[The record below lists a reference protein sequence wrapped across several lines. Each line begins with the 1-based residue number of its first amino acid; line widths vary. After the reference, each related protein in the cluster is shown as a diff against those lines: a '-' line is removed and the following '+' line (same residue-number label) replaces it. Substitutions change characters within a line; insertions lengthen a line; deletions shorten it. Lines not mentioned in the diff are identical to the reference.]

1 MGVLMKIFSTSMQ
14 ALEKGIQYSGTK
26 HKAISHNIANVDTPN
41 YKRKH
46 ISANFGDT
54 FQRVLQS
61 YKTDTRHKEFSGAS
75 HLPYKIHDTSYS
87 YMHNGNNVDIDKEM
101 SDLAEN
107 QIYYYT
113 LIDQMNG
120 KFQSLQTVIKGGK
133 A

>member
-1 MGVLMKIFSTSMQ
+1 MKIFSTSIQ
-14 ALEKGIQYSGTK
+14 ALEKGIQYSGVK

-41 YKRKH
+41 FKRKE
-46 ISANFGDT
+46 ITPNFGET
-54 FQRVLQS
+54 FQKALKS
-61 YKTDTRHKEFSGAS
+61 HKTDARHQDFSGTTN
-75 HLPYKIHDTSYS
+75 LPYKADKTSHSYS
-87 YMHNGNNVDIDKEM
+87 HNGNNVDIDKEM

-120 KFQSLQTVIKGGK
+120 KFQSLQSVIKGGK